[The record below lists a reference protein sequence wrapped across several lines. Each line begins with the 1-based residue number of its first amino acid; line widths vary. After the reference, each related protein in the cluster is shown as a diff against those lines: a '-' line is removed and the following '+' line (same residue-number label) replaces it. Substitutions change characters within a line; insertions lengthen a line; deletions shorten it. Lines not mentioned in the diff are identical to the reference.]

1 MDYRA
6 VWECKPVL
14 RAVYSDIYQR
24 ILSHCAP
31 GRILEI
37 GGGSGNF
44 KAFAPESMSCDI
56 VSAPWLDVV
65 CDAQRLPFSRG
76 SFNNLVMLDVLHH
89 LESPLLFLKEA
100 QRVLSP
106 GGCLIFCEPAITPF
120 SSIFYKFFH
129 EEPFDMGVDPLA
141 ATSISIDK
149 NPWDSNQGIPSL
161 LVGRYRQA
169 VANAIPELTLR
180 SVDYFSF
187 FAYPLSGGFKP
198 WSLIPLAAVRP
209 LLAVEW
215 AAHSLIG
222 RLAAFRLLGVY
233 ERQHS

>member
-6 VWECKPVL
+6 VWERKPVL
-14 RAVYSDIYQR
+14 RAVYSDIHRR
-24 ILSHCAP
+24 ILSHCTP

-44 KAFAPESMSCDI
+44 KAFAPESVSCDI

-65 CDAQRLPFSRG
+65 CDAQRLPFLRG

-89 LESPLLFLKEA
+89 LESPLLFLREA

-106 GGCLIFCEPAITPF
+106 GGRLIFCEPAITPF
-120 SSIFYKFFH
+120 SRIFYRLFH
-129 EEPFDMGVDPLA
+129 EEPFDMGADPLA
-141 ATSISIDK
+141 ATSISSDK
-149 NPWDSNQGIPSL
+149 NPWDSNQGIPTL
-161 LVGRYRQA
+161 LVSRYRQA
-169 VANAIPELTLR
+169 AAKSVPELTLK

-187 FAYPLSGGFKP
+187 LAYPMSGGFKS
-198 WSLIPLAAVRP
+198 WSLIPAEAARP
-209 LLAVEW
+209 LLAAEW
-215 AAHSLIG
+215 AVHSLIG

-233 ERQHS
+233 ERQNA